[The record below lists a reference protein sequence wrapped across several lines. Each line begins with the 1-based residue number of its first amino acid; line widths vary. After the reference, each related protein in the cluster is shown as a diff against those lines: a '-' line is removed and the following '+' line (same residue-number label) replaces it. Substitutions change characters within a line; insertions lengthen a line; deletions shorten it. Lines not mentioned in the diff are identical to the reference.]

1 MRRRSWLT
9 DQSHA
14 RSVDERATGWTIS
27 LSLRGTTRGESARD
41 RLFEGP
47 LMGSLLPRSRSL
59 GQRHIWLSSLMSTD
73 FVALSETTVLT
84 SWCQSIKRRFVPS
97 TIGARRQGSATHR
110 RLPLVGPQ
118 GRHPNAGLL

>member
-9 DQSHA
+9 DRSHA
-14 RSVDERATGWTIS
+14 RSVDERATGWTMS
-27 LSLRGTTRGESARD
+27 LSLRGTTRCEPARD

-47 LMGSLLPRSRSL
+47 LMGSLLLRSRSL
-59 GQRHIWLSSLMSTD
+59 GQRHIWLSSFMSTD
-73 FVALSETTVLT
+73 AVALSETTVLT
-84 SWCQSIKRRFVPS
+84 SWYQSIKRRFVPS

-118 GRHPNAGLL
+118 GRYPIAGLL